1 MSEEQKD
8 ANSKSVLMPPFQACS
23 SHSQLWIWKL
33 PGKCS
38 FHISHPLIMGVGM
51 CVFVT
56 ANTHQEPIFVGWEKP
71 AELIFWKPSCDVNRT
86 LTLFFFTHIL
96 LGASKWG
103 SCCCNFARL
112 ASHPLQP
119 ATSSDQLTGSNEHTM
134 PQEQIE
140 DSSSEGFSKIP
151 LQPLVY
157 LLN

>member
-8 ANSKSVLMPPFQACS
+8 ANSKSVLMPLFQTCS

-33 PGKCS
+33 PGKRS
-38 FHISHPLIMGVGM
+38 FHISHPLIKGVGV

-71 AELIFWKPSCDVNRT
+71 AELIFWKPSCDVNRK

-96 LGASKWG
+96 LGASKRG
-103 SCCCNFARL
+103 SCRCNVARL
-112 ASHPLQP
+112 ASQRLQP
-119 ATSSDQLTGSNEHTM
+119 ATGSDQLTGSNEHTM

-140 DSSSEGFSKIP
+140 VSSSEGFSKIP

-157 LLN
+157 FLN